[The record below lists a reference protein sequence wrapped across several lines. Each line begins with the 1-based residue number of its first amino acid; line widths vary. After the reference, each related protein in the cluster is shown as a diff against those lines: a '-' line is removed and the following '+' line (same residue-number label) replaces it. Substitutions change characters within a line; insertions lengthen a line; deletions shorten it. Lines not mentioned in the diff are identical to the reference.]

1 MCNNV
6 CIFLFFCFFCNS
18 ELFVVD
24 YTLRRTEKPLKADP
38 NSDRREDMLE
48 DMDDNQEERNKGLKI
63 HMTFDHTVSSLLD
76 DKIISVAPALYNF
89 LYSPR
94 PERCLPQP

>member
-1 MCNNV
+1 
-6 CIFLFFCFFCNS
+6 
-18 ELFVVD
+18 
-24 YTLRRTEKPLKADP
+24 
-38 NSDRREDMLE
+38 MLE

-89 LYSPR
+89 LYSPSLKY
-94 PERCLPQP
+94 PHSLQLLHNLQHLHSLQHPHSLQPGASAALD